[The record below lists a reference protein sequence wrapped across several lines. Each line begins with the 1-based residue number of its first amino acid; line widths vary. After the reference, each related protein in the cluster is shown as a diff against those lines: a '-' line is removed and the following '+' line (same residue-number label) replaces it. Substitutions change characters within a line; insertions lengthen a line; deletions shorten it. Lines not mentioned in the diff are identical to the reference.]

1 MVLPQDLDGN
11 KIVWF
16 QVTKEMVQG
25 KVGNRTVQLSVV
37 MSGPWI
43 MYTWVKVV
51 HGYVQAMDH
60 VIKESVC
67 K

>member
-11 KIVWF
+11 KTVWF

-25 KVGNRTVQLSVV
+25 KVGNRTALLSVV

-51 HGYVQAMDH
+51 HGYVLVMDH
-60 VIKESVC
+60 VTKENVC